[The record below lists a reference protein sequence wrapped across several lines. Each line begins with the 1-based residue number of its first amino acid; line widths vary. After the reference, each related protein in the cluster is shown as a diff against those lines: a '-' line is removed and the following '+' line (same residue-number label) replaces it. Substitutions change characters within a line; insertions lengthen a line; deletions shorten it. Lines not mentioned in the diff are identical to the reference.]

1 MDAIKIF
8 VEGKS
13 DLDSFEE
20 LFETILFRD
29 GIVMNN

>member
-13 DLDSFEE
+13 DLDFFEE
-20 LFETILFRD
+20 LFKTIFFQEGR
-29 GIVMNN
+29 VMNN

>member
-13 DLDSFEE
+13 GLDSFEE
-20 LFETILFRD
+20 LLETILFRE
-29 GIVMNN
+29 GRVINN